1 MSYEQSYLTSAYYWL
16 KYYLLELVQWSIF
29 VVFLVPSFFC
39 FWKTNWHNTLYMMT
53 IEAQIKIFPILSY
66 SNNDITYYLGTYVY
80 FHMHCTQTRA
90 FKYFL
95 VKKIKLSYF
104 NFSFQ
109 NISVKNAP
117 VSNSKEYPGHCVVR
131 IHILLIRQKNSTHIM
146 CYLIF
151 YRIYSKCWISFR
163 PSYLLFSAK

>member
-1 MSYEQSYLTSAYYWL
+1 MSYEQSYLTSASYWL

-29 VVFLVPSFFC
+29 VVFLVPLFFC

-90 FKYFL
+90 FKYFF
-95 VKKIKLSYF
+95 VI
-104 NFSFQ
+104 
-109 NISVKNAP
+109 
-117 VSNSKEYPGHCVVR
+117 SNSKEYSGHCVVR